1 MVPETSS
8 RTAAADAALASELR
22 IAVMR
27 LRRRLATE
35 RAPENDL
42 SLGAMAVLGLLH
54 RADGQTVG
62 ELARAE
68 RVQPPSMTRT
78 VTCLEDEGLVVRRK
92 NEADGRQVVVE
103 LTDAG
108 RARVLADR
116 RERDAWL
123 AQQLAGL
130 TREERELLAAVT
142 PVLTR
147 LAQAD

>member
-1 MVPETSS
+1 MATRPSPRS
-8 RTAAADAALASELR
+8 DAALASELR

-27 LRRRLATE
+27 LRRRLAAE

-54 RADGQTVG
+54 RSDGQTVG
-62 ELARAE
+62 DLARAE

-78 VTCLEDEGLVVRRK
+78 VSCLEDEGLVVRRR
-92 NEADGRQVVVE
+92 NESDGRQVVVE

-123 AQQLAGL
+123 SRQLADL
-130 TREERELLAAVT
+130 TREERELLVGVT
-142 PVLTR
+142 PILTR

>member
-1 MVPETSS
+1 MSAHHVP
-8 RTAAADAALASELR
+8 RTDAALASELR

-27 LRRRLATE
+27 LRRRLAAE

-54 RADGQTVG
+54 LTDGQTVG

-78 VTCLEDEGLVVRRK
+78 VSCLEEEGLVVRRR

-123 AQQLAGL
+123 TRQLSGL
-130 TREERELLAAVT
+130 TRADRDLLREVT

>member
-1 MVPETSS
+1 MAAQTLR
-8 RTAAADAALASELR
+8 RTDAALASELR

-27 LRRRLATE
+27 LRRRLAAE

-42 SLGAMAVLGLLH
+42 SLAAMAVLGLLF
-54 RADGQTVG
+54 RADGQSVG
-62 ELARAE
+62 DLARAE

-78 VTCLEDEGLVVRRK
+78 VTALEAEGLVRRCPH
-92 NEADGRQVVVE
+92 ATDGRQVLVE
-103 LTDAG
+103 LTAAG

-123 AQQLAGL
+123 TRRLGEL
-130 TREERELLAAVT
+130 TPDERRLLAAVT
-142 PVLTR
+142 PVLDR

>member
-1 MVPETSS
+1 MASPPTS
-8 RTAAADAALASELR
+8 DPALASELR

-27 LRRRLATE
+27 LRRRLAAE

-42 SLGAMAVLGLLH
+42 SLGAMAVLGLLQH
-54 RADGQTVG
+54 ADGQTVG

-78 VTCLEDEGLVVRRK
+78 VSCLEEEGLVVRRR

-123 AQQLAGL
+123 A
-130 TREERELLAAVT
+130 RELAALDAGDRDLLRAVT
-142 PVLTR
+142 PILTR

>member
-1 MVPETSS
+1 MAVDHVS
-8 RTAAADAALASELR
+8 RTDAALASELR

-27 LRRRLATE
+27 LRRRLAAE

-54 RADGQTVG
+54 HTDGQTVG
-62 ELARAE
+62 ELARSE

-78 VTCLEDEGLVVRRK
+78 VSCLEEEGLVVRRR
-92 NEADGRQVVVE
+92 NESDGRQVVVE

-123 AQQLAGL
+123 SRQLSGL
-130 TREERELLAAVT
+130 TRDDRDLLRAVT

>member
-1 MVPETSS
+1 MANRPSP
-8 RTAAADAALASELR
+8 RADAALASELR

-27 LRRRLATE
+27 LRRRLAAE

-54 RADGQTVG
+54 RSDGQTVG
-62 ELARAE
+62 DLARAE

-78 VTCLEDEGLVVRRK
+78 VSCLEEEGLVVRRR
-92 NEADGRQVVVE
+92 NESDGRKVVVE

-123 AQQLAGL
+123 SRQLADL
-130 TREERELLAAVT
+130 AREDREVLVAVT
-142 PVLTR
+142 PILTR

>member
-1 MVPETSS
+1 MANRPSPRS
-8 RTAAADAALASELR
+8 DAALASELR

-27 LRRRLATE
+27 LRRRLAAE

-54 RADGQTVG
+54 LADGQTVG
-62 ELARAE
+62 DLARAE

-78 VTCLEDEGLVVRRK
+78 VSCLEEEGLVVRRRDDS
-92 NEADGRQVVVE
+92 DGRQVVVE
-103 LTDAG
+103 LTGAG

-123 AQQLAGL
+123 TRQLADLAGED
-130 TREERELLAAVT
+130 REVLAAAT
-142 PVLTR
+142 PILTR